1 MFNRLTNAQNPK
13 WRAPAIGVAAAVLIL
28 SVSGASQQK
37 QPDKPPSPTGPT
49 YEEMVGRLK
58 QGDLS
63 VDFTDLRMKYAASP
77 QYEPEEGSEEVGK
90 MYQALNKNDFQGAL
104 DIANSVLEK
113 QYVNIDAHMVASAAY
128 AGLNN
133 DALSKL
139 HHDIATGL
147 LRSILGSGNGARVET
162 AYKVISVAEE
172 YALMRAMG
180 WRPQKQSYLPQGAR
194 SYDKMEMLDTKDNS
208 TLTVYFDT
216 TLSDQLIE
224 KSLGH

>member
-1 MFNRLTNAQNPK
+1 MFNRMNYAQNSE

-28 SVSGASQQK
+28 SVSGTTQQK
-37 QPDKPPSPTGPT
+37 QPDAPASPAGPT
-49 YEEMVGRLK
+49 YEEMVAKLK

-77 QYEPEEGSEEVGK
+77 QYQPEEGSEEVNT
-90 MYQALNKNDFQGAL
+90 MYQAL

-113 QYVNIDAHMVASAAY
+113 QYVNIDAHMVASVAY

-133 DALSKL
+133 GAMAKL
-139 HHDIATGL
+139 HHDIAAGL
-147 LRSILGSGNGARVET
+147 LRSILGSGNGANVET

-180 WRPQKQSYLPQGAR
+180 WRPQKQSYLHQGAR
-194 SYDKMEMLDTKDNS
+194 SYDEMEMLDTKDNS

-216 TLSDQLIE
+216 TLSDQLME

>member
-1 MFNRLTNAQNPK
+1 MNNAQNPK

-37 QPDKPPSPTGPT
+37 QPDKPPSPAGPT
-49 YEEMVGRLK
+49 YEEMVAKLK

-77 QYEPEEGSEEVGK
+77 QYDPEEGSEEVGK
-90 MYQALNKNDFQGAL
+90 MYQALNKKDFQGAL

-133 DALSKL
+133 DAMAKL
-139 HHDIATGL
+139 HHDIAAGL
-147 LRSILGSGNGARVET
+147 LRSILGSGNGASVAT
-162 AYKVISVAEE
+162 AYKVISIAEE

-180 WRPQKQSYLPQGAR
+180 WRPQKQSYLHQGAR
-194 SYDKMEMLDTKDNS
+194 SYDEMEMLDTKDNS

>member
-1 MFNRLTNAQNPK
+1 MFNRMNHEQNPK
-13 WRAPAIGVAAAVLIL
+13 WRASAIGAAVAVLIL
-28 SVSGASQQK
+28 GVSGASQQK
-37 QPDKPPSPTGPT
+37 QPDAPTSPAGPT
-49 YEEMVGRLK
+49 YEEMVAKLK

-77 QYEPEEGSEEVGK
+77 QYEPEEGSEEVST
-90 MYQALNKNDFQGAL
+90 MYQALDKKDFQGAL

-113 QYVNIDAHMVASAAY
+113 QYVNIDAHMVASVAY

-133 DALSKL
+133 DAMAKL
-139 HHDIATGL
+139 HHDIAAGL
-147 LRSILGSGNGARVET
+147 LRSILGSGNGANVET

-180 WRPQKQSYLPQGAR
+180 WRPQKQSYLHQGAR
-194 SYDKMEMLDTKDNS
+194 SYDEMEMLDTKDNS

-216 TLSDQLIE
+216 TLSDQLME